1 MENKKSIWIWI
12 VVLII
17 VVASIYFISVKNKEA
32 GSAVEVTVSKVE
44 KGDLVSLFSTSGVV
58 ESKSKQEFY
67 IFSPTKVLKVYVS
80 VGDQVKKGDRLLELE
95 TQDLSIQYQ
104 IAKKQLEM
112 AQIQLE
118 ALKNLKQKQTEQ
130 SQIPTPS
137 LPQQAPASEQS
148 IPHQTQ
154 AQFQQP
160 TSSLSLDDQIKLQE
174 KQVEIAEL
182 NLKSIQQ
189 NMNKMQKYVTADF
202 DGTVTSLNAK
212 ENNYFT
218 STQFP
223 AITVEDLQNL
233 QVVLDVNP
241 YDAVSLSEGQQAYI
255 HFAGKTFEGKVNKIS
270 PTAVKV
276 MSQTG
281 GDSVVKVYVD
291 ILNNDG
297 TIKPGFKV
305 DVDIKIGEKK
315 DTIKIPS
322 EAIVTDKNGNEFVYV
337 VENGIAKQRKVK
349 TGLTSDLETE
359 ILEGANVGDKVILNP
374 SAAIKDGVKVMTKGG
389 KE

>member
-349 TGLTSDLETE
+349 TGLVSDLETE
-359 ILEGANVGDKVILNP
+359 ILEGVNVGDKVILNP

>member
-17 VVASIYFISVKNKEA
+17 VVASIYFISLKNKEA

-241 YDAVSLSEGQQAYI
+241 YDGVSLSEGQQAYI

-322 EAIVTDKNGNEFVYV
+322 EAVVTDKNGNEFVYV

-349 TGLTSDLETE
+349 TGLVSDLETE
-359 ILEGANVGDKVILNP
+359 ILEGVNVGDKVILNP

>member
-241 YDAVSLSEGQQAYI
+241 YDAVNLSEGQQAYI

-315 DTIKIPS
+315 DIIKIPS
-322 EAIVTDKNGNEFVYV
+322 ESIVTDKNGNEFVYV

-349 TGLTSDLETE
+349 TGLVSDLETE
-359 ILEGANVGDKVILNP
+359 ILEGVNVGDKVILNP

>member
-241 YDAVSLSEGQQAYI
+241 YDAVSLSKGQQAYI

-270 PTAVKV
+270 PTASKV

-349 TGLTSDLETE
+349 TGLVSDLETE
-359 ILEGANVGDKVILNP
+359 ILEGVNVGDKVILNP

>member
-270 PTAVKV
+270 PTASKV

-349 TGLTSDLETE
+349 TGLVSDLETE

>member
-17 VVASIYFISVKNKEA
+17 VVASIYFISLKNKEA

-322 EAIVTDKNGNEFVYV
+322 EAVVTDKNGNEFVYV

-349 TGLTSDLETE
+349 TGLVSDLETE
-359 ILEGANVGDKVILNP
+359 ILEGVNVGDKVILNP

>member
-349 TGLTSDLETE
+349 TGLVSDLETE